1 MNAPCT
7 QSCCT
12 SSTIFWINQ
21 NSEIL
26 DEVKARCAQVF
37 ISNTRY
43 PRPAIVYFVV
53 LAIAIGHLISYIDLF
68 IFSSLAF
75 LLER

>member
-1 MNAPCT
+1 MKNECAMHAEPCT
-7 QSCCT
+7 SG
-12 SSTIFWINQ
+12 TIFWINQ
-21 NSEIL
+21 KSEIL

-53 LAIAIGHLISYIDLF
+53 LAIAIGHLISYMDFLF
-68 IFSSLAF
+68 FF
-75 LLER
+75 LLLRFF